1 MTTRNMARCSLPF
14 GQTIKA
20 AREKAGYT
28 QAQLA
33 QQIGV
38 ATSYISIVETAR
50 QPPPSNDTIERMIY
64 ILDVGH
70 MRDELYG
77 MIDRVPDDILMAYKE
92 DPVRIGHVIRNKLY
106 LDV

>member
-14 GQTIKA
+14 GQAIKA

-64 ILDVGH
+64 ILDIGH

-77 MIDRVPDDILMAYKE
+77 MIDRVPDDIVRAYKE
-92 DPVRIGHVIRNKLY
+92 DPVTIRQVIRNKHY
-106 LDV
+106 INV